1 MCVFMCCQADQ
12 NINCPA
18 QSRIKDLLMKAI
30 HQFPVFLER
39 QLLYSLSNTEFPSR
53 SVCIHLYVPFP
64 RQQRSV
70 ETKGRPSNQNRI
82 NNNPFNNVYVFEL
95 FLRSVSCV

>member
-12 NINCPA
+12 NINCLA

-53 SVCIHLYVPFP
+53 SVCIHHTYLFQDNKDQL
-64 RQQRSV
+64 RQKGGLV
-70 ETKGRPSNQNRI
+70 TKIEPKQDK
-82 NNNPFNNVYVFEL
+82 
-95 FLRSVSCV
+95 